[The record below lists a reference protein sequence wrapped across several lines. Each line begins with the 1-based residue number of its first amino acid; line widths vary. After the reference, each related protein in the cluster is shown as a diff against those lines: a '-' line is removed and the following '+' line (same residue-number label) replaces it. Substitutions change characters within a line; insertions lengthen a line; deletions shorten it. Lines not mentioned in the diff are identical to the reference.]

1 MIARLRS
8 TGTAGTVVITGA
20 QSKQK
25 PTELVI
31 SCGRTCGTPSVH
43 SGMLYV
49 TCMMVSFGGIT
60 LALWHAVPAVPVFYD
75 VGSNRTDAS
84 APPTPAT
91 SPAYCTSDAPPPP
104 SPPAQ
109 PTRHL
114 RHPPRSQCR
123 SRVAANAPAAPRRW
137 RAVTGL
143 RCRRRPPAALV
154 RLRAG
159 TPPEQRAASAA
170 VITRQQTQPGAQARS
185 GAGRGTALNARR
197 SDYSSDWPFAFH
209 VSLAWCTYVQA
220 VNRRSGSG
228 GGLLDE
234 TKNVKTSSGDV
245 ESPLETAQ
253 KISSVA
259 CQKNVEED
267 EFLRTEF

>member
-143 RCRRRPPAALV
+143 RCRRRPPA
-154 RLRAG
+154 
-159 TPPEQRAASAA
+159 
-170 VITRQQTQPGAQARS
+170 
-185 GAGRGTALNARR
+185 GRRPR
-197 SDYSSDWPFAFH
+197 
-209 VSLAWCTYVQA
+209 
-220 VNRRSGSG
+220 
-228 GGLLDE
+228 
-234 TKNVKTSSGDV
+234 TS
-245 ESPLETAQ
+245 TCRHA
-253 KISSVA
+253 
-259 CQKNVEED
+259 
-267 EFLRTEF
+267 T